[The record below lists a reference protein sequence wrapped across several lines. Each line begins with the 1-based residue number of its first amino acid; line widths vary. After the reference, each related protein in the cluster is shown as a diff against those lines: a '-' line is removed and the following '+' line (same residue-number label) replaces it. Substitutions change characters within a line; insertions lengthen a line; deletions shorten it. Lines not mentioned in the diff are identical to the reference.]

1 MYASTTFGGL
11 EAYTVPYADDYI
23 VPAILK
29 KRCGEPSM

>member
-1 MYASTTFGGL
+1 MLILQFGGL

-29 KRCGEPSM
+29 KALGNRLCN